1 MNYYISFDE
10 LTIQTKV
17 GQGGFGEV
25 FLGKWNGMKVAIK
38 KLSVSQF
45 KNRENIHRFINE
57 IDVISSLRHP
67 NVVLY
72 IGASIDQ
79 YDYYLITEY
88 LPKGSLFDYMRK
100 DKRKFSEREQIHIA
114 YEIAIALNYL
124 HSRSIVHCD
133 LKSSNILIDDNWKI
147 KISDFGLSQFI
158 RDNEYNRGKIGTPH
172 WMAPEILKGGNYE
185 YSSDIYSFGM
195 ILWEILKNEIPYYGL
210 NPYQIYNLVVQDKK
224 IVDIPTEGHVV
235 LIDIIKKC
243 LEFNPTDRPLL
254 KDIVNT
260 LGKVKNYNK
269 NIDTNFDDLYNYL
282 Y

>member
-1 MNYYISFDE
+1 M
-10 LTIQTKV
+10 
-17 GQGGFGEV
+17 
-25 FLGKWNGMKVAIK
+25 
-38 KLSVSQF
+38 SQF

-67 NVVLY
+67 NIVLY

-88 LPKGSLFDYMRK
+88 LPKGSLFDHMRK

-147 KISDFGLSQFI
+147 KISDFGLSQFVK
-158 RDNEYNRGKIGTPH
+158 DSEYNRGKIGTPH

-195 ILWEILKNEIPYYGL
+195 ILWEILKMEIPYYGL

-224 IVDIPTEGHVV
+224 IVDIPTEGHGV
-235 LIDIIKKC
+235 LIDIIQNC
-243 LEFNPTDRPLL
+243 LQFNPSDRPLL